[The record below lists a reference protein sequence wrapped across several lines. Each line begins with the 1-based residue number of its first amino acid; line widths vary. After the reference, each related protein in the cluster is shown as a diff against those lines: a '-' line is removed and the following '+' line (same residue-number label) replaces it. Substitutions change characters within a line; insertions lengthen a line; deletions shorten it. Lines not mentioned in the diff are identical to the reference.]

1 MKALGLG
8 GVVLAAA
15 LAAGCQSTGVNR
27 TDSMMSKLEELA
39 KASEAA
45 RTEIDKVTATMNA
58 ISDGGGKDPRK
69 DYEKFRGEVGAV
81 ASAHS
86 RCESAGA
93 GVRSAMESHFN
104 AWEQEAKQ
112 MKNEEIR
119 NASLK
124 RRDDA
129 RAKMGSIEPALAHLK
144 TTFDSY
150 LSNLRDIEKL
160 LGADLSP
167 GGISAASKTISNA
180 TDEGVRTKK
189 GLQALEDGANR
200 IREELAVKA
209 SPPPEQPAPAA
220 EPAPEK
226 DK

>member
-1 MKALGLG
+1 MKGLG
-8 GVVLAAA
+8 MGGVLLAAA
-15 LAAGCQSTGVNR
+15 LAAGCASTGVSR
-27 TDSMMSKLEELA
+27 TDAMMGRLEELA
-39 KASEAA
+39 KASADA
-45 RTEIDKVTATMNA
+45 RAEIDKISATMNA
-58 ISDGGGKDPRK
+58 ISEGGGKDPRK
-69 DYEKFRGEVGAV
+69 DFEKFRGEVGAV

-93 GVRSAMESHFN
+93 SVRSAMEAHFA
-104 AWEQEAKQ
+104 AWEQDARQ

-119 NASLK
+119 AASMK

-167 GGISAASKTISNA
+167 GGVSAASKTMGNA
-180 TDEGVRTKK
+180 VDEGVRTQK
-189 GLQALEDGANR
+189 GLQALEDAANR
-200 IREELAVKA
+200 IREDLAVRA
-209 SPPPEQPAPAA
+209 APTPPAEQPA
-220 EPAPEK
+220 PAPEK

>member
-1 MKALGLG
+1 MG
-8 GVVLAAA
+8 GVLLAAA
-15 LAAGCQSTGVNR
+15 LAAGCASSGVSR
-27 TDSMMSKLEELA
+27 TDAMMSRLDELA
-39 KASEAA
+39 KASADA

-58 ISDGGGKDPRK
+58 ISEGGGADPRK

-93 GVRSAMESHFN
+93 GVRSAMESHFA
-104 AWEQEAKQ
+104 AWEAEARQ

-119 NASLK
+119 AASLK

-129 RAKMGSIEPALAHLK
+129 RAKMSAIEPALAHLK

-167 GGISAASKTISNA
+167 GGVSAASKTIGNA

-200 IREELAVKA
+200 IREDLAVRA
-209 SPPPEQPAPAA
+209 PPPPPQEQPAP

-226 DK
+226 GK